1 MPLEDAVR
9 LLMPAGE
16 LGDEVHAE
24 VLACAKKGLIRIEE
38 DGTLVLTEDGKRRA
52 EQLEENV
59 KTATAEDAIKPE
71 SQPTRMTTVE
81 FDLHGYYPG
90 DIYNGLLSRIV
101 QQAWEMGASELDL
114 IHGHGRN
121 RGIVPYFVN
130 TNTGLLGL
138 AVRRTL
144 KSSLELRQR
153 IYHSTINRGDAGLT
167 SIRLKPN
174 PAPSR
179 TEFEL

>member
-1 MPLEDAVR
+1 MRTVA
-9 LLMPAGE
+9 
-16 LGDEVHAE
+16 
-24 VLACAKKGLIRIEE
+24 
-38 DGTLVLTEDGKRRA
+38 
-52 EQLEENV
+52 
-59 KTATAEDAIKPE
+59 AEDAIKPE
-71 SQPTRMTTVE
+71 SQPTRMTTQE

-90 DIYNGLLSRIV
+90 DIYGGLLTRIV
-101 QQAWEMGASELDL
+101 RQAWEMGAGELVL

-144 KSSLELRQR
+144 KNALELRQW

-167 SIRLKPN
+167 SVRLKPN
-174 PAPSR
+174 PEPSR
-179 TEFEL
+179 TALEL

>member
-1 MPLEDAVR
+1 MTLEEAVR
-9 LLMPAGE
+9 LLMPSGE

-24 VLACAKKGLIRIEE
+24 ILACAKKGLIRIEE

-90 DIYNGLLSRIV
+90 DIYNGLLTRIV
-101 QQAWEMGASELDL
+101 QQAWEMGASDLVL
-114 IHGHGRN
+114 IHGHGGKSCSVAD
-121 RGIVPYFVN
+121 GIRVVSTYSC
-130 TNTGLLGL
+130 TSEY
-138 AVRRTL
+138 VRVRVIMP
-144 KSSLELRQR
+144 SASNC
-153 IYHSTINRGDAGLT
+153 SAAM
-167 SIRLKPN
+167 SI
-174 PAPSR
+174 SI
-179 TEFEL
+179 